1 MIRRIVRVKK
11 TYYMI
16 NIQDRQHSFEMTMT
30 GVFIIQPENKKRD
43 GL

>member
-1 MIRRIVRVKK
+1 MIRKIVRVEK
-11 TYYMI
+11 TDYMI

-30 GVFIIQPENKKRD
+30 GMLITQPENKKRD